1 MIRLALLALL
11 AAAPALAQENQ
22 QAEAQMMR
30 ETWGKTDQPS
40 FTIVQP
46 IYNRVLSFKLPRPFV
61 TAFRQQSPAGY
72 IVEYLPDGQTLANWT
87 QMITITSRPGVG
99 AAQVEDDALADFI
112 FNKRSCPGWLYRD
125 LGAVPSPTT
134 ARQRVIVLGCDEV
147 QGSDYSKAVPGA
159 SERAAIM
166 FVRDGENVWSVQF
179 AQRNLPGQKLPL
191 FDPATAPAVIAKLAI
206 QACAASDT
214 SAECTTARTVSKA
227 TKALETK

>member
-1 MIRLALLALL
+1 MRLALLALL
-11 AAAPALAQENQ
+11 TVTPVAAQENQ
-22 QAEAQMMR
+22 PAEAQMMR

-61 TAFRQQSPAGY
+61 TAYRQQATGGY

-87 QMITITSRPGVG
+87 QMITVTSQRGVG
-99 AAQVEDDALADFI
+99 AAQVEDEALADYI
-112 FNKRSCPGWLYRD
+112 FNKRSCPGWVYRD
-125 LGAVPSPTT
+125 LGAVASSTS
-134 ARQRVIVLGCDEV
+134 ARQRMIMLGCDVV

-166 FVRDGENVWSVQF
+166 FLRDGENIWSVQF
-179 AQRNLPGQKLPL
+179 AERNLPGQSKPL
-191 FDPATAPAVIAKLAI
+191 FDPATAPALIARLAV

-214 SAECTTARTVSKA
+214 SAECKTATTVSKA
-227 TKALETK
+227 VKAPETK